1 MIELQHRSS
10 APQVL
15 LNYLARNPAA
25 QPSDFD
31 SRNFQPVKREL
42 KSALNEDQGGLCA
55 YCEQKL
61 AGTEGQIDHIK
72 PKGGPNAHPHLAFDY
87 FNYAHSCVNERTCG
101 QKKKAGL
108 LPIEPGPGCND
119 EFSLSVSDGQLEPLT
134 GLSRQRKHAVRQ
146 TRDML
151 GLQSPM
157 LVQQRKQW
165 LEAALEVAQLNPALL
180 HGFLADNPFRHILAT
195 VFKARM

>member
-1 MIELQHRSS
+1 MIELQHRSP

-15 LNYLARNPAA
+15 LDYLARNPAA

-31 SRNFQPVKREL
+31 NRDFQPVKRDL
-42 KSALNEDQGGLCA
+42 KSTLNEDQAGLCV
-55 YCEQKL
+55 YCEQQL

-87 FNYAHSCVNERTCG
+87 FNYAHSCVNEKTCG

-119 EFSLSVSDGQLEPLT
+119 EFSLSVSDGRLEPLT
-134 GLSRQRKHAVRQ
+134 GVSRQRKHAVRQ

-157 LVQQRKQW
+157 LVRKRKQW
-165 LEAALEVAQLNPALL
+165 LEAALEVAKLNPALL
-180 HGFLADNPFRHILAT
+180 HGFLADKPFRHILAT